1 MRVVLALLMW
11 SAAACSLAQSSQA
24 YKSISPD
31 GTVSYSDTRPET
43 AASVE
48 EMTIYQN
55 SAAIEQQGKQRVQ
68 EMSSIGER
76 LAKERAD
83 EAQARR
89 EYQTRL
95 AEARQEVTDAERN
108 LVTAQQSKK
117 HASAERIGLAQ
128 QRVQLARR
136 RLREV
141 QGAGSPTDR

>member
-1 MRVVLALLMW
+1 MRLVLAVLIWL
-11 SAAACSLAQSSQA
+11 AAASVFAQSSHA
-24 YKSISPD
+24 YKSVHPD
-31 GTVSYSDTRPET
+31 GSVSYSDTRPES

-55 SAAIEQQGKQRVQ
+55 SAAIEEQGKQRVQ

-89 EYQTRL
+89 EYQARL
-95 AEARQEVTDAERN
+95 AEARQEVADAERG
-108 LVTAQQSKK
+108 LVTALESRK
-117 HASAERIGLAQ
+117 HATPERIALAE

-136 RLREV
+136 RLQEV
-141 QGAGSPTDR
+141 QSAGR